1 MENQRENN
9 YNIINPDRTGKFIKD
24 IRLYHN
30 MTQDDLADLLY
41 ITRKAVSKW
50 ETGAGYPSID
60 VAKRLCDTFGISFE
74 ELIAGKYIEKNKRLV
89 FNSAIYSTIMILLVL
104 FLTLYKDY
112 LNKFDI
118 YKYSFQSK
126 SINIVNNKIMIS
138 KKHKIYSFGSLNVND
153 NSVSTKTKFKLNLF
167 LKENHNRLLYTCIYY
182 NNKCHKRYVNTKLTK
197 KELSNNLKN
206 IFLTV
211 TYKDKNGN
219 VVSLAEQNLKINT
232 NGNGTKRVLPNNT
245 FVEPY
250 LKLNDSNEKQI
261 NPILYDINN
270 RINLQEK
277 NKEIDLSFLYD
288 MTNKELYKKYN
299 RKIIH
304 LHNRKYKVFVHD
316 KSIYISINKN
326 SYFNIKLKKNI
337 ISMNINNQRTV
348 LSVNSKH
355 LIINNYEND
364 NFLIV
369 KILEILKEI

>member
-1 MENQRENN
+1 MENQQENN

-74 ELIAGKYIEKNKRLV
+74 ELIAGKYIEINKRLA
-89 FNSAIYSTIMILLVL
+89 FNSAVYSTIMILLVL

-138 KKHKIYSFGSLNVND
+138 KKRKIYSFGSLNVND

-167 LKENHNRLLYTCIYY
+167 LKGNHNRLLYTCIYY
-182 NNKCHKRYVNTKLTK
+182 DNKCHKRYVNTKLTK

-270 RINLQEK
+270 RIDLQEK

-288 MTNKELYKKYN
+288 MTNKELYKKLNDHILRYRN
-299 RKIIH
+299 TT
-304 LHNRKYKVFVHD
+304 Y
-316 KSIYISINKN
+316 YISVLGDKTIKIDA
-326 SYFNIKLKKNI
+326 YKHYYFEFNISENIVTLQYNKGREFIPISNKKMTIKNPRLYTLAKDLVEELHK
-337 ISMNINNQRTV
+337 N
-348 LSVNSKH
+348 
-355 LIINNYEND
+355 
-364 NFLIV
+364 
-369 KILEILKEI
+369 